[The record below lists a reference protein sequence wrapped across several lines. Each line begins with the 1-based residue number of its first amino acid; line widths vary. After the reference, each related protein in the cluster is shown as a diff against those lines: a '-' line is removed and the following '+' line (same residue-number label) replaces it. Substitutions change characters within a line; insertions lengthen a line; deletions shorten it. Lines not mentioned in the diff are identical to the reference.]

1 MNSWEQN
8 TISNTSYFYRVAADI
23 GYLNK
28 IELNFM
34 SLAYSIA
41 PFGHTSRPQIS
52 PSSYTLG
59 THGLKEEIILGK

>member
-1 MNSWEQN
+1 
-8 TISNTSYFYRVAADI
+8 VAADI

-59 THGLKEEIILGK
+59 THGLKEEIILGR